1 VVGGDDGPNRPA
13 GLAHIQRDEVAM
25 PISAYDDGH
34 DKKPKSGAARASDDK
49 MDTFDLPLFEML
61 RTVDPNIVDM
71 FQKYLNYTIFTE
83 RPLALDLKTKYLIL
97 VGITTAVRGDR
108 EGIEWS
114 SQLAQKYGA
123 SEPEVL
129 EAISLANLPAGT
141 PSIEYAADVWYQMK
155 QGDARVQRR
164 GTTVQ
169 TRGFAGW
176 DAWEGKDRTATE

>member
-1 VVGGDDGPNRPA
+1 
-13 GLAHIQRDEVAM
+13 M
-25 PISAYDDGH
+25 PYSAYDDEPVRKAG
-34 DKKPKSGAARASDDK
+34 KPGAGGADEK

-71 FQKYLNYTIFTE
+71 FKQYVDYTIFTE
-83 RPLALDLKTKYLIL
+83 RPLALDLKTRYLLL

-114 SQLAQKYGA
+114 SQLAMKYGA
-123 SEPEVL
+123 SETEVL

-155 QGDARVQRR
+155 QGKARVQRH
-164 GTTVQ
+164 GTANRDRT
-169 TRGFAGW
+169 FPGW
-176 DAWEGKDRTATE
+176 DAWEGRQPGDED

>member
-1 VVGGDDGPNRPA
+1 
-13 GLAHIQRDEVAM
+13 M

-34 DKKPKSGAARASDDK
+34 DRKKPKGSTGAEGDK
-49 MDTFDLPLFEML
+49 MDAFDLPLFEML

-71 FQKYLNYTIFTE
+71 FQQYLNYTIFTE

-155 QGDARVQRR
+155 QGDARVQRT
-164 GTTVQ
+164 GTTHDS
-169 TRGFAGW
+169 RGFPGW
-176 DAWEGKDRTATE
+176 DSWEGKSLEPEA